1 MKPIVLGL
9 SLFAICLLTCGE
21 VRLVEKMGPATGVNS
36 PFGVA
41 FDNKG
46 NAYIAEFEGGRIL
59 KLDKEGKLQTF
70 SGNGK
75 KGYAGDGLSADKGV
89 FNSMHNLAWASGNF
103 LYISDTNNELVRK
116 INCNNYRLS
125 TLAGTPNKKG
135 FSGDK
140 GLAEEAK
147 LNMPI
152 SISLTPDEKTLL
164 IADIRN
170 RRIRAVNLESGT
182 IRTIAGN
189 GKKGK
194 PIDGKLT
201 LEQPLMDPRAA
212 VMDHEGNLFVLERN
226 GHALRVIH
234 PDGKIYT
241 LAGTGKKGQRDGPA
255 LQATFNGPKHL
266 CLDRKGRIVIADDN
280 NHLIRLY
287 DPKTKSV
294 STILGGKAKPQT
306 TLNRPHGVSI
316 APDGSLWVCDSWNNR
331 VLSLSNY

>member
-1 MKPIVLGL
+1 MKSLAFGL
-9 SLFAICLLTCGE
+9 PLLTIALFTYGKAQLNE
-21 VRLVEKMGPATGVNS
+21 ILGPKNGLHS

-41 FDNKG
+41 FDDRG
-46 NAYIAEFEGGRIL
+46 NTYIAEYEGGRIL
-59 KLDKEGKLQTF
+59 KLDKKGKLQTL

-75 KGYAGDGLSADKGV
+75 KGYAGDGLSADKGMYS
-89 FNSMHNLAWASGNF
+89 SMHNLACASNNF
-103 LYISDTNNELVRK
+103 LYISDTHNNLVRK
-116 INCNNYRLS
+116 INGNNNRLS
-125 TLAGTPNKKG
+125 TLAGTPNQKG
-135 FSGDK
+135 FSGDN
-140 GLAEEAK
+140 GLAEKAK
-147 LNMPI
+147 LDTPI

-170 RRIRAVNLESGT
+170 RRIRAVDLNSGI

-189 GKKGK
+189 GQKGK
-194 PIDGKLT
+194 PVDGKLT

-212 VMDHEGNLFVLERN
+212 VMDDEGNLFVLERSGN
-226 GHALRVIH
+226 ALRVVH

-266 CLDRKGRIVIADDN
+266 CLDAKGRIIIADDN
-280 NHLIRLY
+280 NHLVRLF

-294 STILGGKAKPQT
+294 STILGGQANPKT
-306 TLNRPHGVSI
+306 TLNRPHGVAL

-331 VLSLSNY
+331 VLTLTNY

>member
-1 MKPIVLGL
+1 
-9 SLFAICLLTCGE
+9 
-21 VRLVEKMGPATGVNS
+21 
-36 PFGVA
+36 
-41 FDNKG
+41 
-46 NAYIAEFEGGRIL
+46 
-59 KLDKEGKLQTF
+59 
-70 SGNGK
+70 
-75 KGYAGDGLSADKGV
+75 
-89 FNSMHNLAWASGNF
+89 
-103 LYISDTNNELVRK
+103 LVRK
-116 INCNNYRLS
+116 INGNNNRLS
-125 TLAGTPNKKG
+125 TLAGTPNQKG
-135 FSGDK
+135 FSEDN
-140 GLAEEAK
+140 GLAEKAK

-170 RRIRAVNLESGT
+170 RRIRAVDLNSGI

-212 VMDHEGNLFVLERN
+212 VMDNDGNLFVLERK

-241 LAGTGKKGQRDGPA
+241 LAGTGKKGHKDGPA

-266 CLDRKGRIVIADDN
+266 CIDRKGRIVIADDN

-287 DPKTKSV
+287 DPKTRSV

>member
-1 MKPIVLGL
+1 MKPFVLGL
-9 SLFAICLLTCGE
+9 SLLAINLFTYGE
-21 VRLVEKMGPATGVNS
+21 VRLVEKLGPKTGINS

-46 NAYIAEFEGGRIL
+46 NAYIAEYEGGRIL
-59 KLDKEGKLQTF
+59 KLDKKGKLQTF

-75 KGYAGDGLSADKGV
+75 KGYAGDGHTADKGMYS
-89 FNSMHNLAWASGNF
+89 SMHNLAWASNNL
-103 LYISDTNNELVRK
+103 LYISDTHNNLVRK
-116 INCNNYRLS
+116 INGNNNRLS
-125 TLAGTPNKKG
+125 TLAGTPNQKG
-135 FSGDK
+135 FSGDN
-140 GLAEEAK
+140 GPAEKAK
-147 LNMPI
+147 LDTPI
-152 SISLTPDEKTLL
+152 SISLTPNEKTLL

-170 RRIRAVNLESGT
+170 RRIRAVDLNSGI

-212 VMDHEGNLFVLERN
+212 VMDDKGNLFVLERN

-241 LAGTGKKGQRDGPA
+241 LAGTGKRGQRDGPA
-255 LQATFNGPKHL
+255 LQASFNGPKHL
-266 CLDRKGRIVIADDN
+266 CVDRQGRIIIADDN

-331 VLSLSNY
+331 VLTLSNY

>member
-1 MKPIVLGL
+1 MKPFVLGL
-9 SLFAICLLTCGE
+9 SLLAINLFTYGE
-21 VRLVEKMGPATGVNS
+21 VRLVEKLGPKTGINS

-46 NAYIAEFEGGRIL
+46 NAYIAEYEGGRIL
-59 KLDKEGKLQTF
+59 KLDKKGKLQTF

-75 KGYAGDGLSADKGV
+75 KGYAGDGLSADKGMYS
-89 FNSMHNLAWASGNF
+89 SMHNLAWASNNL
-103 LYISDTNNELVRK
+103 LYISDTHNNLVRK
-116 INCNNYRLS
+116 INGNNNRLS
-125 TLAGTPNKKG
+125 TLAGTPNQKG
-135 FSGDK
+135 FSGDN
-140 GLAEEAK
+140 GLAEKAK
-147 LNMPI
+147 LDTPI

-170 RRIRAVNLESGT
+170 RRIRAVDLNSGI

-212 VMDHEGNLFVLERN
+212 VMDDKGNLFVLERN

-241 LAGTGKKGQRDGPA
+241 LAGTGKRGQRDGPA
-255 LQATFNGPKHL
+255 LQASFNGPKHL
-266 CLDRKGRIVIADDN
+266 CVDRQERIIIADDN

-331 VLSLSNY
+331 VLTLSNY

>member
-1 MKPIVLGL
+1 MKPIALSL
-9 SLFAICLLTCGE
+9 SLFTICLLTYGE
-21 VRLVEKMGPATGVNS
+21 VRLVEKLGPATGVNS

-46 NAYIAEFEGGRIL
+46 NAYIAEYEGGRIL
-59 KLDKEGKLQTF
+59 KLDKKGKLHTF

-75 KGYAGDGLSADKGV
+75 KGYAGDGLLADKGMYS
-89 FNSMHNLAWASGNF
+89 SMHNLAWASNNL
-103 LYISDTNNELVRK
+103 LYISDTHNNLVRK
-116 INCNNYRLS
+116 INGNNNRLS
-125 TLAGTPNKKG
+125 TLAGTPNQKG
-135 FSGDK
+135 FSGDN
-140 GLAEEAK
+140 GLAEKAK
-147 LNMPI
+147 LDTPI
-152 SISLTPDEKTLL
+152 SISLTPGEKTLL

-170 RRIRAVNLESGT
+170 RRIRAVDLNSGI

-212 VMDHEGNLFVLERN
+212 VMDNDGNLFVLERK

-241 LAGTGKKGQRDGPA
+241 LAGTGKKGHKDGPA

-266 CLDRKGRIVIADDN
+266 CIDRKGRIVIADDN

-287 DPKTKSV
+287 DPKTRSV
-294 STILGGKAKPQT
+294 STILGGKAKTQT